1 VGSSLSR
8 PRFARHIDDLYEDLD
23 GLLEAAEAVRVTV
36 NSPGWV
42 HIARMLEAEIATLD
56 RSLDDAS
63 SPKEQAEYALAHGR
77 RGGLRGA
84 DEAAG
89 TILHDAELRLAR
101 QHVKHEGGAGDPVSA
116 GVV

>member
-1 VGSSLSR
+1 MGSSLSR
-8 PRFARHIDDLYEDLD
+8 PRFSRHIDDLYEDLD
-23 GLLEAAEAVRVTV
+23 GLITAAEAVRATV
-36 NSPGWV
+36 NSPGWA

-89 TILHDAELRLAR
+89 AILRDAELRLAR
-101 QHVKHEGGAGDPVSA
+101 QRLKHEGGAGDPRAA